1 MLIRWLDIDG
11 KVTIINTDAMVIIK
25 HTGCVIEAHCA
36 ADINATSIAEFSDVE
51 TAAKIMDQ
59 IVYASMERS
68 PMIDVMTLQ
77 VLGQ

>member
-11 KVTIINTDAMVIIK
+11 KIVVFNLDAMSIVRC
-25 HTGCVIEAHCA
+25 TGCVIEVHCA
-36 ADINATSIAEFSDVE
+36 ADVNSVTMAEFDSVE

-77 VLGQ
+77 VLG